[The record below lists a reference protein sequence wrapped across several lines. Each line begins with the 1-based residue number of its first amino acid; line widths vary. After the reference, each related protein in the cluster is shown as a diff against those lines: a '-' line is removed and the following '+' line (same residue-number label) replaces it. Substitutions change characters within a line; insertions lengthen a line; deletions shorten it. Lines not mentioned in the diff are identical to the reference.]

1 MADDHAVASPREI
14 LDALSKPFPP
24 QAIEQRKG
32 GGGTFA
38 YVATETVIR
47 RLNAASPCWDF
58 RVTGHEWAGDVLIA
72 FGELTIPG
80 LGTRAG
86 TGVQRCAD
94 LSKSED
100 LVKGAASDALK
111 KCATLFGVAIDL
123 YGPDL
128 EAGAPAPTPIRAA
141 TPATSGPAPQ
151 RLSGATAPRAVA
163 PAPPRPAPAGG
174 AIADTWSDFWRQ
186 ARSMGVADPPALT
199 KMIGALGT
207 DGPDAL
213 MQRLNDHVGARVEV
227 DPDTGEVIPDWLG
240 RVAETDQLAGMPTP
254 TRGRT
259 ADQIA
264 GME

>member
-1 MADDHAVASPREI
+1 MTDRNAGQSPREI
-14 LDALSKPFPP
+14 LDALGKPFPP

-32 GGGTFA
+32 GGGTFS

-47 RLNAASPCWDF
+47 RLNAATPCWDF

-111 KCATLFGVAIDL
+111 KCATLFGVALDL

-141 TPATSGPAPQ
+141 APAPERPAPQ
-151 RLSGATAPRAVA
+151 RLSGATAPRPV
-163 PAPPRPAPAGG
+163 PPKSAPAGG
-174 AIADTWSDFWRQ
+174 AISDTWSDFWRQ
-186 ARSMGVADPPALT
+186 ARSMGYADPPALT
-199 KMIGALGT
+199 KVIGALGT
-207 DGPDAL
+207 DGPDVL

-227 DPDTGEVIPDWLG
+227 DPDTGE
-240 RVAETDQLAGMPTP
+240 LAGMPTT